1 MLYNVLKTNGIKIDV
16 KKKLKWGLNH
26 FTVNFN

>member
-16 KKKLKWGLNH
+16 KKKTEMGFKS
-26 FTVNFN
+26 FYSKF